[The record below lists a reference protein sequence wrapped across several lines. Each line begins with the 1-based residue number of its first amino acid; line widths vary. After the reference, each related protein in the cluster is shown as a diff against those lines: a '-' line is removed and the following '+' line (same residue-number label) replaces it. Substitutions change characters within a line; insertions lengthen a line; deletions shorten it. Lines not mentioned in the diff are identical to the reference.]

1 MQGNMEKLETTEIC
15 ECGHKEDW
23 HSRST
28 NRCHKC
34 PCEKFKNSAFYCC
47 KCQDFFKEPH
57 NHSPQSATMDR
68 SSTEAEDKEP
78 SQKGGGSDNQTL
90 SDKITDSANCF
101 CDVIKTEDVKEFIKK
116 LKKGYLIL
124 AHKPMGWS
132 DEEVLELIDKLAG
145 KDLIK

>member
-1 MQGNMEKLETTEIC
+1 MKSEICECGHVKRIHLTNGRCLHEERNQRMEKIKCPCKKFKAKSEIC

-57 NHSPQSATMDR
+57 NHSPPSN
-68 SSTEAEDKEP
+68 EDKEP
-78 SQKGGGSDNQTL
+78 DVNAIAESSKSAPSGSETL
-90 SDKITDSANCF
+90 SDKRKQHDTIT
-101 CDVIKTEDVKEFIKK
+101 CD
-116 LKKGYLIL
+116 GYY
-124 AHKPMGWS
+124 
-132 DEEVLELIDKLAG
+132 DERTPAKVG
-145 KDLIK
+145 VWG